1 VLPWLNQTG
10 LNGVALELSGKTDT
24 IPTAF
29 QAMRPGDA
37 AAKVTTPIARL

>member
-10 LNGVALELSGKTDT
+10 LNGVALELSGKPHT
-24 IPTAF
+24 IPATF
-29 QAMRPGDA
+29 QSMRPGDA